1 MKTYK
6 WYVNRKYIERESE
19 KAILINVSIFKF
31 WVSKK
36 IVRKQDFGLCINIA
50 LWEGQEF
57 KDATTEQM
65 ITCADIIEHFK
76 QDIQETKQD
85 LVGMRKELYK
95 QEYKNNVK
103 NNYKTTDTFDIKR
116 EENDFEL
123 PSWEVNEEDLI

>member
-19 KAILINVSIFKF
+19 KAILVNVSIFKF

-95 QEYKNNVK
+95 QEYKNN
-103 NNYKTTDTFDIKR
+103 NKTTDTFDIKR
-116 EENDFEL
+116 EDNDFEL

>member
-36 IVRKQDFGLCINIA
+36 IVRKQDFGLCVNIA

-57 KDATTEQM
+57 KDTTTEQM

-76 QDIQETKQD
+76 QDIQETKQN
-85 LVGMRKELYK
+85 LVETRREMYK
-95 QEYKNNVK
+95 QEYKNNIK
-103 NNYKTTDTFDIKR
+103 SNNTFDIKR
-116 EENDFEL
+116 EDNDFEL

>member
-6 WYVNRKYIERESE
+6 WYVNRKYIERETE
-19 KAILINVSIFKF
+19 KAILVNVSIFKF

-57 KDATTEQM
+57 KDITTEQM
-65 ITCADIIEHFK
+65 ITSADIIEHFK

-85 LVGMRKELYK
+85 LVGMRKEMYK
-95 QEYKNNVK
+95 QDYKNNIK
-103 NNYKTTDTFDIKR
+103 NNNTFDIKR
-116 EENDFEL
+116 EDNDFEL